1 MALCIDHGYFTL
13 TPALSHQGRGG
24 FQQPARKY
32 LIFLDT
38 ALHLKLWRVAI
49 PFLLLTANPA
59 DAADN
64 PLAQG
69 EYLFRVAGCATCHT
83 DEKNKGAPLAGGR
96 ALVTPFGTFY
106 TPNITPDPETGIGRW
121 TDEDFR
127 RALREGK
134 NPQGHDYYPAFPYTS
149 YTQMTDADLLAIKRY
164 LFGQKPVHQANKPHE
179 LAWYVR
185 SRLTLKVWKKPF
197 FSPGVFTPQPEQ
209 SAVWNRGAY
218 LVNAVAHCGECH
230 TPRNPMGGLT
240 KSKFLAGNPN
250 GPDGAAVPNITPDKT
265 TGIGKWRES
274 DLVDYLETG
283 AKPDGDYAGD
293 AMAEV
298 IDNNLKHLTKEDRKA
313 IASYVL
319 SLPPIEH
326 ALHKKKAAKKK
337 KEEY

>member
-1 MALCIDHGYFTL
+1 MRTGKSLGTSPQRG
-13 TPALSHQGRGG
+13 PA
-24 FQQPARKY
+24 PACCKPGPGSRKH
-32 LIFLDT
+32 LIFPDS
-38 ALHLKLWRVAI
+38 ALHLKLWRAAI
-49 PFLLLTANPA
+49 PFLLLSANLA
-59 DAADN
+59 GAADSSL
-64 PLAQG
+64 PQG

-83 DEKNKGAPLAGGR
+83 DEKNKGVPLAGGR
-96 ALVTPFGTFY
+96 ALKTPFGIFY

-134 NPQGHDYYPAFPYTS
+134 DPQGRDYYPAFPYTS
-149 YTQMTDADLLAIKRY
+149 YTQLADADLLAIKRY
-164 LFGQKPVHQANKPHE
+164 LFSQKPVHQANKPHE

-197 FSPGVFTPQPEQ
+197 FSPGVFKPQPEQ
-209 SAVWNRGAY
+209 PAAWNRGAY
-218 LVNAVAHCGECH
+218 LVNAVTHCGECH

-240 KSKFLAGNPN
+240 KSKFLAGSRN
-250 GPDGAAVPNITPDKT
+250 GPDGTAVPNITPDKT

-298 IDNNLKHLTKEDRKA
+298 IDNNLKYLTKEDRRA
-313 IASYVL
+313 IAMYVL
-319 SLPPIEH
+319 AQPPVKQEIRKE
-326 ALHKKKAAKKK
+326 KKKTD
-337 KEEY
+337 EY

>member
-1 MALCIDHGYFTL
+1 M
-13 TPALSHQGRGG
+13 
-24 FQQPARKY
+24 
-32 LIFLDT
+32 IFSAT
-38 ALHLKLWRVAI
+38 ALHWKLWCATI

-59 DAADN
+59 GAADSS
-64 PLAQG
+64 LAQG

-83 DEKNKGAPLAGGR
+83 DEKHKGAPLAGGR
-96 ALVTPFGTFY
+96 ALNTPFGTFY

-121 TDEDFR
+121 TNEDFR

-149 YTQMTDADLLAIKRY
+149 YTQLTDTDLLAIKRY
-164 LFGQKPVHQANKPHE
+164 LFSQKLVRQANRPHE

-185 SRLTLKVWKKPF
+185 SRLSLKVWKALF
-197 FSPGVFTPQPEQ
+197 FRRGVFTPQPEQ

-230 TPRNPMGGLT
+230 TPRNPMGGFT

-274 DLVDYLETG
+274 DLVEYLETG
-283 AKPDGDYAGD
+283 AKPDGDLCPEFFLEPLAPGD
-293 AMAEV
+293 PVEQAVVFQVVLVREHSRQGLFLLQA
-298 IDNNLKHLTKEDRKA
+298 HLF
-313 IASYVL
+313 
-319 SLPPIEH
+319 
-326 ALHKKKAAKKK
+326 
-337 KEEY
+337 

>member
-1 MALCIDHGYFTL
+1 MALRTEKLPGTS
-13 TPALSHQGRGG
+13 PRRKPGS
-24 FQQPARKY
+24 RKY
-32 LIFLDT
+32 LIFSAT
-38 ALHLKLWRVAI
+38 AQHRKLWCATV

-59 DAADN
+59 GAADSS
-64 PLAQG
+64 LAQG
-69 EYLFRVAGCATCHT
+69 EYLFRAAGCATCHT

-96 ALVTPFGTFY
+96 ALNTPFGTFY

-134 NPQGHDYYPAFPYTS
+134 NPQGRDYYPAFPYTS
-149 YTQMTDADLLAIKRY
+149 YTQLTDADLLAIKRY
-164 LFGQKPVHQANKPHE
+164 LFSQKPVHQANKPHE
-179 LAWYVR
+179 LTWYVR

-197 FSPGVFTPQPEQ
+197 FNLGVFTPQPEQ

-230 TPRNPMGGLT
+230 TPRNPMGGSV

-298 IDNNLKHLTKEDRKA
+298 IDNNLKHLTTDDRKA
-313 IASYVL
+313 IAVYVL
-319 SLPPIEH
+319 AQPPVEQEIRKE
-326 ALHKKKAAKKK
+326 KKKRKKT
-337 KEEY
+337 EYE